1 MAILL
6 SRFGYKFKLVTYTSS
21 SASLMLRELG
31 ICMFLAAV
39 GIGAGA
45 GFADTVFNETGM
57 WWVIWGFMITFIPLM
72 VVGLIARGVYKINF
86 LTITGLMSG
95 GYTDPPALAYA
106 SNSTGHDA
114 PAVAYSTV
122 YPLTMFMRVVAAQVL
137 ILAFA

>member
-1 MAILL
+1 
-6 SRFGYKFKLVTYTSS
+6 
-21 SASLMLRELG
+21 
-31 ICMFLAAV
+31 
-39 GIGAGA
+39 
-45 GFADTVFNETGM
+45 M